1 MVLVRSIQ
9 AYFENIVTSIIF
21 VLMGVFGF
29 FFILLSDFYLSSG
42 NVFLEYGFW
51 NSPLLDVVVSLALIF
66 ISLAFFCVFCAAVIF
81 AVRADLTKVKF
92 LHYVTEKLPRFSM
105 ELFEFYF
112 LLFVAEL
119 VIGSVLLS
127 LGVPNVVVALVLLVL
142 NAVLVFV
149 PQSIVVDELSW
160 VDAVGFNLNFVATNP
175 GTTLWVWLAGII
187 MVGALPFIELFFDRF
202 DFAGRFVSLFVALL
216 IVVPLYETM
225 KTVAFMTKFGLVKE
239 SMNARKDAR

>member
-105 ELFEFYF
+105 ELFEFFSFCGRTGYRKR
-112 LLFVAEL
+112 VA
-119 VIGSVLLS
+119 
-127 LGVPNVVVALVLLVL
+127 
-142 NAVLVFV
+142 
-149 PQSIVVDELSW
+149 
-160 VDAVGFNLNFVATNP
+160 
-175 GTTLWVWLAGII
+175 
-187 MVGALPFIELFFDRF
+187 
-202 DFAGRFVSLFVALL
+202 FAGCSKRGRGIGFACFKRGAGVCSS
-216 IVVPLYETM
+216 IDR
-225 KTVAFMTKFGLVKE
+225 GG
-239 SMNARKDAR
+239 